1 MIPTP
6 VSWFSYAARRCRSL
20 LLSAM
25 GPGCP
30 LRSTGRSD
38 SRATSP
44 AGFLTVVDCIRPR
57 RAERLIRAGY
67 SSKEY
72 ERPELAWSQR
82 DYVQP
87 QMMIDDRFFYDAAA
101 GKYTVDRYLDDLE
114 KRYGGIDS
122 VLIWPVYPNVGI
134 DNRNQYD
141 LTRDM
146 PGCATD
152 ILQNTAA
159 SPGP

>member
-1 MIPTP
+1 MRLAGVVLFCFQLWAQDARYAPQGDQIPGPPTP
-6 VSWFSYAARRCRSL
+6 AEFSTWL
-20 LLSAM
+20 N
-25 GPGCP
+25 
-30 LRSTGRSD
+30 D
-38 SRATSP
+38 
-44 AGFLTVVDCIRPR
+44 IRHW

-87 QMMIDDRFFYDAAA
+87 QMMIEDRFFYNAAA

-134 DNRNQYD
+134 DNRNQYA
-141 LTRDM
+141 LAKRLNQM
-146 PGCATD
+146 LVP
-152 ILQNTAA
+152 
-159 SPGP
+159 